1 VLGMPGTGKTSTIAC
16 MVYALVQAGK
26 SVLVTSYT
34 HNAVDHVL
42 IKLIEMQLDFIRL
55 GETDKVH
62 PSLVPYTAKTAMKHL
77 KTVDQLASF
86 YEKTPVVGTTCLGVK
101 Q

>member
-1 VLGMPGTGKTSTIAC
+1 MPGTGKTSTIAC
-16 MVYALVQAGK
+16 MVYALVQSGK

-34 HNAVDHVL
+34 HNAVDHIL
-42 IKLIEMQLDFIRL
+42 IKLIEMGLNFIRL
-55 GETDKVH
+55 GDADKIH
-62 PSLVPYTAKTAMKHL
+62 PRLLPYTAKTVIKTL

-86 YEKTPVVGTTCLGVK
+86 YEKTSIVGTTCLGVK